1 MIIAALVTAL
11 LIPEARGLDFYVSK
25 IEWGVVFFLVSMFTI
40 VEVLNQNNVFDELA
54 RMIVVKYQNNLR
66 KMLYVICIVS
76 TLTASI
82 VEDVSIAMIFIPIV
96 IAATRRLNI
105 RPAAYILGITVSI
118 NLAAALTP
126 FGSAQNVL
134 ISNEFGL
141 DTFWFIT
148 RLGPYF
154 VLSLITTL
162 ILLDRFWLKK
172 DLEYCSTHLC
182 GPEKVDADQSLFHPL
197 IEKKKLYINLAA
209 LIILIF
215 LFVFMPELYLAGIIG
230 ALMFI
235 FINPIKTKNDK
246 KSISLTHYLSG
257 VNYRIIYFFICLFIF
272 VGLMELNG
280 TIAVMERLILN
291 LSAENEFA
299 LALIILFSTSI
310 LSGFLDNTPVTIM
323 YIPIVRVL
331 LKLPEY
337 ALGPLVVAFVLGIN
351 LGGNFLPQGSAADM
365 MTLEISRES
374 DVKDMSYKR
383 LFKVGGFFA
392 LIHVLLGVG
401 YLAFMIF
408 FL

>member
-1 MIIAALVTAL
+1 MKIYLQAIVIICFLGVVITLFFEDQDYLYFSFVFMIIAALVTAL

-182 GPEKVDADQSLFHPL
+182 
-197 IEKKKLYINLAA
+197 
-209 LIILIF
+209 
-215 LFVFMPELYLAGIIG
+215 
-230 ALMFI
+230 
-235 FINPIKTKNDK
+235 
-246 KSISLTHYLSG
+246 
-257 VNYRIIYFFICLFIF
+257 
-272 VGLMELNG
+272 
-280 TIAVMERLILN
+280 
-291 LSAENEFA
+291 
-299 LALIILFSTSI
+299 
-310 LSGFLDNTPVTIM
+310 
-323 YIPIVRVL
+323 
-331 LKLPEY
+331 
-337 ALGPLVVAFVLGIN
+337 
-351 LGGNFLPQGSAADM
+351 
-365 MTLEISRES
+365 
-374 DVKDMSYKR
+374 
-383 LFKVGGFFA
+383 
-392 LIHVLLGVG
+392 
-401 YLAFMIF
+401 
-408 FL
+408 